1 MIISFKLLIEN
12 SDTVPELWVFDV
24 FKTVES
30 SLVRVERLLKIF
42 NHKVAMTKSSPGWT
56 IL

>member
-12 SDTVPELWVFDV
+12 SDSVPELWVFDV